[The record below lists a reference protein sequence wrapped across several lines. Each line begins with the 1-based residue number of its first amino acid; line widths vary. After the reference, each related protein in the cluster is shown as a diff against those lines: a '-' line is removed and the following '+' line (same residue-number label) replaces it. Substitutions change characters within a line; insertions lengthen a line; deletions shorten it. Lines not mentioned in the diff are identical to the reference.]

1 MTKEVNCLN
10 KIFENKIHFYS
21 DHGATINCTSVQV
34 DGNNNPLFESL
45 SKSLVLNVT
54 YPPQPV
60 YGDVDETNPVERTR
74 VEVTEGGNQTVT
86 VVVKAN
92 PDPTYFK
99 WTMTYY
105 MDPATNKTK
114 DSVELNEAGNEL
126 VIHSLRKKSE
136 NLWQCFVEFLQTL
149 TSTA

>member
-1 MTKEVNCLN
+1 M
-10 KIFENKIHFYS
+10 KIASFFLKKINFFS

-45 SKSLVLNVT
+45 SKILVLNVT

-60 YGDVDETNPVERTR
+60 YGDVDETTPVERTL

-114 DSVELNEAGNEL
+114 DSVELGNAGKTYL
-126 VIHSLRKKSE
+126 ILRLIYSTLSKNSE
-136 NLWQCFVEFLQTL
+136 RK
-149 TSTA
+149 